1 MLFCSESEKKDGHSD
16 ISSIDVD
23 YGLSDPETPV
33 PNTPR
38 IGPSDEPEVLSTNLT
53 AAFEAL
59 YVQRAHNNWDSS
71 RWDFLGSVC
80 DTYSRCLSTALSIIE
95 RMRQELDQRA
105 ATIEAREA
113 AFDQRECKTQRSGD
127 LSAWQ
132 ARLTQEHERLRAE
145 RREFER
151 ETFPRLQ
158 AMLRQFS
165 TWETRLSSVFRSSD
179 HTL

>member
-1 MLFCSESEKKDGHSD
+1 M
-16 ISSIDVD
+16 
-23 YGLSDPETPV
+23 
-33 PNTPR
+33 PNTPSN
-38 IGPSDEPEVLSTNLT
+38 GSTDEPEILSTNLT

-59 YVQRAHNNWDSS
+59 YIQRAHNKWDSS

-105 ATIEAREA
+105 AIIAAREA
-113 AFDQRECKTQRSGD
+113 AFEQHECKTQRSQD

-132 ARLTQEHERLRAE
+132 ARLTREHEQLQQE

-165 TWETRLSSVFRSSD
+165 TWETRLSSVFRAPD
-179 HTL
+179 HTP